1 MMRGWRFRRTSRR
14 RPFVDAPTARVE
26 HEVEA
31 YVEAR
36 LLGIRLLA
44 LRAQVATGTP
54 ISPSPLMPLST
65 ERTSSVGDSSLN
77 GGSQDLVRAIDLLD
91 QSSSTLRQLDAS
103 R

>member
-1 MMRGWRFRRTSRR
+1 MGSRRFRRTRSRR
-14 RPFVDAPTARVE
+14 AFADAPTSRVE

-36 LLGIRLLA
+36 LLGIRLLT

-54 ISPSPLMPLST
+54 VLPSPLVPLSS
-65 ERTSSVGDSSLN
+65 ERRSSVGRRSLN
-77 GGSQDLVRAIDLLD
+77 GGSEDLVRAIDLLD
-91 QSSSTLRQLDAS
+91 QSSRTLRQLDTS